1 MNRYGPPPAALDA
14 LRRGKPVDLL
24 MHPYEA
30 VDRLRDVYART
41 LGVETSELLTSRA
54 ASEVI

>member
-1 MNRYGPPPAALDA
+1 MDRHRGALDA
-14 LRRGKPVDLL
+14 LRRVKPVNLL
-24 MHPYEA
+24 MHPYDA